1 MNLIQCF
8 QTHSTWYKGSRRNGK
23 PVGVLWHDTAAPKE
37 QKNEQ
42 KDGAGTETPKTQTNI
57 IVEPQTD
64 NLSENSDNTSNGNDA
79 IHDEP
84 LAEELSD
91 ETYIH
96 SPEEAQ
102 NFIVRLLNHIIS
114 FIMKLF
120 KK

>member
-1 MNLIQCF
+1 MINLIKCY
-8 QTHSTWYKGSRRNGK
+8 QTHFEKVYKEM
-23 PVGVLWHDTAAPKE
+23 AAPKE

-42 KDGAGTETPKTQTNI
+42 KDGAGTETSKTQTNI
-57 IVEPQTD
+57 IVEPPAD
-64 NLSENSDNTSNGNDA
+64 NLSENSDNTPKGNDA

-96 SPEEAQ
+96 SPEEVQ